1 MAAKENPMIL
11 PPRSIGEPEIGD
23 LSALN
28 STTMRSDRG
37 FANLWPRASKLH
49 RRDRTAWLSK
59 PSALMLVIAA
69 SLRKI
74 LRQFSCGCAVV
85 DVDQHTIVHCPPE
98 AGDSLRSHR
107 SLGLKC
113 LTTPHPQNSKHR
125 RAGAKYRDHTTTR
138 NWTLRFLESSYKPA
152 TSSSRSPNI
161 SPKSAIV

>member
-1 MAAKENPMIL
+1 MIL
-11 PPRSIGEPEIGD
+11 PPRPIVELEIGD

-69 SLRKI
+69 SLRMI

-98 AGDSLRSHR
+98 AGALHLARLEHSIAVGEDDRGSPH
-107 SLGLKC
+107 GLENFAELAPR
-113 LTTPHPQNSKHR
+113 LT
-125 RAGAKYRDHTTTR
+125 AGTRDHIID
-138 NWTLRFLESSYKPA
+138 
-152 TSSSRSPNI
+152 SRLARS
-161 SPKSAIV
+161 